1 MANADRSAEQ
11 FRKMTET
18 PIPKLILSLAA
29 PTILSMLITSIYN
42 LADTFFVGQ
51 ISTSA
56 SGAVGIVSSL
66 MAILQALGFMLGHGS
81 GSIISRSLG
90 SQNTDAATRFAS
102 TSFFTALVFG
112 GIITAAGLLTLP
124 DFMMLLGSTETILP
138 HACAY
143 ARYILLAA
151 GMRQDVPRVGAGM
164 RQDGHACAYARYI
177 LLAAP
182 IMMSSLVMNNI
193 LRYEGKASFAMIGL
207 VTGGLLNI
215 ALDPLFI
222 FGLGM
227 GTAGAGLATAL
238 SQTISFCIL
247 LSMFLRGKTVS
258 QFRITA
264 VTHSP
269 AEFGTILMTGM
280 PSFGRQGLN
289 SIGGMLLNIAA
300 RGYGDAAVA
309 GTSIVSRIFMFII
322 SVAIGTGQGFQPVA
336 GFNYGARK
344 YHRVQQACLFTMAA
358 SFCFLSV
365 ILTACWFN
373 AETLIRLFRD
383 DPEVTAVAL
392 PAFRFQCFAMLL
404 QPVIVAGNMLFQSIG
419 KSGRATFLACC
430 RQGVFFIPL
439 ILTLPRV
446 FGLLGVEICQPI
458 ADVLTFFVTVPFL
471 FPFLRQLVRMDESE
485 AAEV

>member
-1 MANADRSAEQ
+1 MTSDDRSALQ
-11 FRKMTET
+11 FRRMTET
-18 PIPKLILSLAA
+18 PIPQLVLSLAA

-56 SGAVGIVSSL
+56 SGAVGVVSSL
-66 MAILQALGFMLGHGS
+66 MAIIQALGFMLGHGA
-81 GSIISRSLG
+81 GTIISRSLG
-90 SQNTDAATRFAS
+90 SRDTTAATRFAS

-112 GIITAAGLLTLP
+112 VVLAVAGLGTLP
-124 DFMMLLGSTETILP
+124 HFMMLLGSTETILP
-138 HACAY
+138 
-143 ARYILLAA
+143 
-151 GMRQDVPRVGAGM
+151 
-164 RQDGHACAYARYI
+164 HACAYARYI

-258 QFRITA
+258 QFRLSA
-264 VTHSP
+264 VTRE
-269 AEFGTILMTGM
+269 ARDFGRILLGGA

-289 SIGGMLLNIAA
+289 SIGGMLLNLAA

-309 GTSIVSRIFMFII
+309 GMSIVSRIFMFII
-322 SVAIGTGQGFQPVA
+322 SVAIGVGQGLQPVA
-336 GFNYGARK
+336 SFNYGARK
-344 YHRVQQACLFTMAA
+344 YRRVRQAAIFTIEAA
-358 SFCFLSV
+358 FCMLV
-365 ILTACWFN
+365 VLVGLCWVN
-373 AETLIRLFRD
+373 GDVLIRLFRD
-383 DPEVTAVAL
+383 DPAVTAVAL
-392 PAFRFQCFAMLL
+392 PAFHYQCLAMLL
-404 QPVIVAGNMLFQSIG
+404 HPIIVVANMTFQSVG
-419 KSGRATFLACC
+419 ASGRATFLACC

-439 ILTLPRV
+439 ILILPRTH
-446 FGLLGVEICQPI
+446 GLFGVEICQPI
-458 ADVLTFFVTVPFL
+458 ADVLTFLVSLPFL
-471 FPFLRQLVRMDESE
+471 LAFLQQLGRMDD
-485 AAEV
+485 AEQSKTAS

>member
-1 MANADRSAEQ
+1 MAQTQKKQQDMGTGNVKKLLLQLMIPAVVAQVVNLLYNIVDRIYIGHIPGIGAAALTGVGL
-11 FRKMTET
+11 FT
-18 PIPKLILSLAA
+18 PILMLLNAFAMLIGSGGAPRTAIAMGQGDKKQAEKIVSNSFTMLLLFSVVLTIVFYAAA
-29 PTILSMLITSIYN
+29 PTLLRLFGASDTTLPYALTYSRIYILGTICVLIVLGMNTFITAQGFAKISMLTTVI
-42 LADTFFVGQ
+42 
-51 ISTSA
+51 
-56 SGAVGIVSSL
+56 GAVINIV
-66 MAILQALGFMLGHGS
+66 
-81 GSIISRSLG
+81 
-90 SQNTDAATRFAS
+90 
-102 TSFFTALVFG
+102 
-112 GIITAAGLLTLP
+112 
-124 DFMMLLGSTETILP
+124 
-138 HACAY
+138 
-143 ARYILLAA
+143 
-151 GMRQDVPRVGAGM
+151 
-164 RQDGHACAYARYI
+164 
-177 LLAAP
+177 
-182 IMMSSLVMNNI
+182 
-193 LRYEGKASFAMIGL
+193 
-207 VTGGLLNI
+207 
-215 ALDPLFI
+215 LDPILI

-264 VTHSP
+264 VTRSP

-309 GTSIVSRIFMFII
+309 GMSIVSRIFMFII

-336 GFNYGARK
+336 GFNYGAKK
-344 YHRVQQACLFTMAA
+344 YRRVQQACLFTMAA

-392 PAFRFQCFAMLL
+392 PAFPFPCFAMLL

-439 ILTLPRV
+439 ILTLPRA

-471 FPFLRQLVRMDESE
+471 FPFLRQLVRMDEAE
-485 AAEV
+485 AAKA

>member
-1 MANADRSAEQ
+1 MASNELNIQ
-11 FRKMTET
+11 QYKKMTET
-18 PIPKLILSLAA
+18 PIPKLILGLAA

-66 MAILQALGFMLGHGS
+66 MAIIQALGFMLGHGS

-112 GIITAAGLLTLP
+112 GVITVAGLLTLP

-138 HACAY
+138 
-143 ARYILLAA
+143 
-151 GMRQDVPRVGAGM
+151 
-164 RQDGHACAYARYI
+164 HACAYARYI

-264 VTHSP
+264 VTRSP

-309 GTSIVSRIFMFII
+309 GMSIVSRIFMFII
-322 SVAIGTGQGFQPVA
+322 SVVIGVGQGLQPVA
-336 GFNYGARK
+336 AFNYGARK
-344 YHRVQQACLFTMAA
+344 FRRVRQAAIFTMGAA
-358 SFCFLSV
+358 FCMLV
-365 ILTACWFN
+365 VLVALCWVDSD
-373 AETLIRLFRD
+373 ALIRLFRD
-383 DPEVTAVAL
+383 DPDVTAVAL
-392 PAFRFQCFAMLL
+392 PAFRFQCLAILL
-404 QPVIVAGNMLFQSIG
+404 HPVIVVANMLFQSVG
-419 KSGRATFLACC
+419 KAGRATFLACC

-439 ILTLPRV
+439 ILILPRTL
-446 FGLLGVEICQPI
+446 GLVGVETCQPI
-458 ADVLTFFVTVPFL
+458 ADVFTFIVSLPFL
-471 FPFLRQLVRMDESE
+471 LAFLNQLSRMDD
-485 AAEV
+485 AEKARSAS

>member
-1 MANADRSAEQ
+1 MSAEDRTAQQ

-56 SGAVGIVSSL
+56 SGAVGVVSSL
-66 MAILQALGFMLGHGS
+66 MAIIQALGFMLGHGA

-90 SQNTDAATRFAS
+90 SQNTKAATRFAS
-102 TSFFTALVFG
+102 TSFFTALTFG
-112 GIITAAGLLTLP
+112 LILAAVGLTTLSH
-124 DFMMLLGSTETILP
+124 FMMLLGSTETILP

-143 ARYILLAA
+143 ARPIL
-151 GMRQDVPRVGAGM
+151 
-164 RQDGHACAYARYI
+164 I
-177 LLAAP
+177 AAP
-182 IMMSSLVMNNI
+182 LMMSSLVMNNI

-207 VTGGLLNI
+207 VTGGVLNMV
-215 ALDPLFI
+215 LDPVFI
-222 FGLGM
+222 FGFGL
-227 GTAGAGLATAL
+227 GTAGAGIATAL
-238 SQTISFCIL
+238 SQSISFCIL

-258 QFRITA
+258 QFQLSA
-264 VTHSP
+264 VTRSP
-269 AEFGTILMTGM
+269 AEFGTILMTGL

-300 RGYGDAAVA
+300 RSYGDAAVA
-309 GTSIVSRIFMFII
+309 GMSIVSRIFMFII

-344 YHRVQQACLFTMAA
+344 YRRVEKACVFTMCA

-365 ILTACWFN
+365 IVAACWFN
-373 AETLIRLFRD
+373 AEALIKLFRD
-383 DPEVTAVAL
+383 DPEVTAIAL
-392 PAFRFQCFAMLL
+392 PAFRYQCFACFL

-439 ILTLPRV
+439 ILTLPRML
-446 FGLLGVEICQPI
+446 GLLGIEICQPI
-458 ADVLTFFVTVPFL
+458 ADVLTFVVTVPFL
-471 FPFLRQLVRMDESE
+471 FPFLHQLVKMEE
-485 AAEV
+485 AETAKA

>member
-1 MANADRSAEQ
+1 MSAEDRTAQQ

-56 SGAVGIVSSL
+56 SGAVGVVSSL
-66 MAILQALGFMLGHGS
+66 MAIIQALGFMLGHGA

-90 SQNTDAATRFAS
+90 SQNTKAATRFAS
-102 TSFFTALVFG
+102 TSFFTALIFG
-112 GIITAAGLLTLP
+112 LILAAVGLTTLP
-124 DFMMLLGSTETILP
+124 HFMMLLGSTETILP

-143 ARYILLAA
+143 ARPIL
-151 GMRQDVPRVGAGM
+151 
-164 RQDGHACAYARYI
+164 I
-177 LLAAP
+177 AAP
-182 IMMSSLVMNNI
+182 LMMSSLVMNNI

-207 VTGGLLNI
+207 VTGGVLNMV
-215 ALDPLFI
+215 LDPVFI
-222 FGLGM
+222 FGFGL
-227 GTAGAGLATAL
+227 GTAGAGIATAL
-238 SQTISFCIL
+238 SQSISFCIL

-258 QFRITA
+258 QFQLSA
-264 VTHSP
+264 VTRSP
-269 AEFGTILMTGM
+269 AEFGTILMTGL

-300 RGYGDAAVA
+300 RSYGDAAVA
-309 GTSIVSRIFMFII
+309 GMSIVSRIFMFII

-344 YHRVQQACLFTMAA
+344 YRRVEKACVFTMCA

-365 ILTACWFN
+365 IIAACWFN
-373 AETLIRLFRD
+373 AESLIKLFRD
-383 DPEVTAVAL
+383 DPEVTAIAL
-392 PAFRFQCFAMLL
+392 PAFRYQCFACFL

-439 ILTLPRV
+439 ILTLPRM
-446 FGLLGVEICQPI
+446 FGLLGIEICQPI
-458 ADVLTFFVTVPFL
+458 ADVLTFVVTVPFL
-471 FPFLRQLVRMDESE
+471 FPFLHQLVKMEE
-485 AAEV
+485 AETAKA

>member
-66 MAILQALGFMLGHGS
+66 MAIIQALGFMLGHGS

-138 HACAY
+138 
-143 ARYILLAA
+143 
-151 GMRQDVPRVGAGM
+151 
-164 RQDGHACAYARYI
+164 HACAYARYI

-247 LSMFLRGKTVS
+247 LSMFLQGKTVS
-258 QFRITA
+258 QFRLSA
-264 VTHSP
+264 VTRE
-269 AEFGTILMTGM
+269 ARDFGRILLGGA

-289 SIGGMLLNIAA
+289 SIGGMLLNLAA
-300 RGYGDAAVA
+300 RSYGDAAVA
-309 GTSIVSRIFMFII
+309 GMSIVSRIFMFII
-322 SVAIGTGQGFQPVA
+322 SVAIGVGQGLQPVA
-336 GFNYGARK
+336 SFNYGARK
-344 YHRVQQACLFTMAA
+344 YRRVRQAAIFTIEAA
-358 SFCFLSV
+358 FCMLV
-365 ILTACWFN
+365 VLVGLCWVN
-373 AETLIRLFRD
+373 GDALIRLFRD
-383 DPEVTAVAL
+383 DPAVTAVAL
-392 PAFRFQCFAMLL
+392 PAFHYQCLAMLL
-404 QPVIVAGNMLFQSIG
+404 HPIIVVANMTFQSVG
-419 KSGRATFLACC
+419 ASGRATFLACC

-439 ILTLPRV
+439 ILILPRTH
-446 FGLLGVEICQPI
+446 GLFGVEICQPI
-458 ADVLTFFVTVPFL
+458 ADVLTFLVSLPFL
-471 FPFLRQLVRMDESE
+471 IAFLQQLGRMDD
-485 AAEV
+485 AEQSKTAS

>member
-151 GMRQDVPRVGAGM
+151 
-164 RQDGHACAYARYI
+164 
-177 LLAAP
+177 P

-289 SIGGMLLNIAA
+289 SIGGMLLNI
-300 RGYGDAAVA
+300 
-309 GTSIVSRIFMFII
+309 
-322 SVAIGTGQGFQPVA
+322 
-336 GFNYGARK
+336 
-344 YHRVQQACLFTMAA
+344 
-358 SFCFLSV
+358 
-365 ILTACWFN
+365 LTVCWFN

-392 PAFRFQCFAMLL
+392 PAFRYQCFAMLL

-439 ILTLPRV
+439 ILTLPRA

-471 FPFLRQLVRMDESE
+471 FPFLRQLVRMDEAE

>member
-151 GMRQDVPRVGAGM
+151 
-164 RQDGHACAYARYI
+164 
-177 LLAAP
+177 P

-264 VTHSP
+264 VTRSP

-309 GTSIVSRIFMFII
+309 GMSIVSRIFMFII
-322 SVAIGTGQGFQPVA
+322 SVVIGVGQGLQPVA
-336 GFNYGARK
+336 AFNYGARK
-344 YHRVQQACLFTMAA
+344 FRRVRQAAIFTMGAA
-358 SFCFLSV
+358 FCMLV
-365 ILTACWFN
+365 VLVALCWVDSD
-373 AETLIRLFRD
+373 ALIRLFRD
-383 DPEVTAVAL
+383 DPDVTAVAL
-392 PAFRFQCFAMLL
+392 PAFRFQCLAILL
-404 QPVIVAGNMLFQSIG
+404 HPVIVVANMLFQSVG
-419 KSGRATFLACC
+419 KAGRATFLACC

-439 ILTLPRV
+439 ILILPRTL
-446 FGLLGVEICQPI
+446 GLMGVETCQPI
-458 ADVLTFFVTVPFL
+458 ADVFTFIVSLPFL
-471 FPFLRQLVRMDESE
+471 LAFLNQLSRMDDAEKAR
-485 AAEV
+485 AAS

>member
-151 GMRQDVPRVGAGM
+151 
-164 RQDGHACAYARYI
+164 
-177 LLAAP
+177 P

-264 VTHSP
+264 VTRSP

-309 GTSIVSRIFMFII
+309 GMSIVSRIFMFII
-322 SVAIGTGQGFQPVA
+322 SVAIGVGQGLQPVA
-336 GFNYGARK
+336 SFNYGARK
-344 YHRVQQACLFTMAA
+344 YRRVRQAAIFTIEAA
-358 SFCFLSV
+358 FCMLV
-365 ILTACWFN
+365 VLVGLCWVN
-373 AETLIRLFRD
+373 GDALVRLFRD
-383 DPEVTAVAL
+383 DPAVTAVAL
-392 PAFRFQCFAMLL
+392 PAFHYQCLAMLL
-404 QPVIVAGNMLFQSIG
+404 QPIIVVANMTFQSVG
-419 KSGRATFLACC
+419 ASGRATFLACC

-439 ILTLPRV
+439 ILILPRTH
-446 FGLLGVEICQPI
+446 GLFGVEICQPI
-458 ADVLTFFVTVPFL
+458 ADVLTFLVSLPFL
-471 FPFLRQLVRMDESE
+471 IAFLQQLGRMDD
-485 AAEV
+485 AEQSKTAS

>member
-1 MANADRSAEQ
+1 MSAEDRTAQQ

-56 SGAVGIVSSL
+56 SGAVGVVSSL
-66 MAILQALGFMLGHGS
+66 MAIIQALGFMLGHGA

-90 SQNTDAATRFAS
+90 SQNTKAATRFAS
-102 TSFFTALVFG
+102 TSFFTALTFG
-112 GIITAAGLLTLP
+112 LILAAVGLTTLP
-124 DFMMLLGSTETILP
+124 HFMMLLGSTETILP

-143 ARYILLAA
+143 ARPIL
-151 GMRQDVPRVGAGM
+151 
-164 RQDGHACAYARYI
+164 I
-177 LLAAP
+177 AAP
-182 IMMSSLVMNNI
+182 LMMSSLVMNNI

-207 VTGGLLNI
+207 VTGGVLNMV
-215 ALDPLFI
+215 LDPVFI
-222 FGLGM
+222 FGFGL
-227 GTAGAGLATAL
+227 GTAGAGIATAL
-238 SQTISFCIL
+238 SQSISFCIL

-258 QFRITA
+258 QFQLSA
-264 VTHSP
+264 VTRSP
-269 AEFGTILMTGM
+269 AEFGTILMTGL

-300 RGYGDAAVA
+300 RSYGDAAVA
-309 GTSIVSRIFMFII
+309 GMSIVSRIFMFII

-344 YHRVQQACLFTMAA
+344 YRRVEKACVFTMCA

-365 ILTACWFN
+365 IIAACWFN
-373 AETLIRLFRD
+373 AEALIKLFRD
-383 DPEVTAVAL
+383 DPEVTAIAL
-392 PAFRFQCFAMLL
+392 PAFRYQCFACFL

-439 ILTLPRV
+439 ILTLPRM
-446 FGLLGVEICQPI
+446 FGLLGIEICQPI
-458 ADVLTFFVTVPFL
+458 ADVLTFVVTVPFL
-471 FPFLRQLVRMDESE
+471 FPFLHQLVKME
-485 AAEV
+485 EVETAKA

>member
-1 MANADRSAEQ
+1 MSAEDRTAQQ

-56 SGAVGIVSSL
+56 SGAVGVVSSL
-66 MAILQALGFMLGHGS
+66 MAIIQALGFMLGHGA

-90 SQNTDAATRFAS
+90 SQNTKAATRFAS
-102 TSFFTALVFG
+102 TSFFTALTFG
-112 GIITAAGLLTLP
+112 LILAAVGLTTLP
-124 DFMMLLGSTETILP
+124 HFMMLLGSTQTILP

-143 ARYILLAA
+143 ARPIL
-151 GMRQDVPRVGAGM
+151 
-164 RQDGHACAYARYI
+164 I
-177 LLAAP
+177 AAP
-182 IMMSSLVMNNI
+182 LMMSSLVMNNI

-207 VTGGLLNI
+207 VTGGVLNMV
-215 ALDPLFI
+215 LDPVFI
-222 FGLGM
+222 FGFGL
-227 GTAGAGLATAL
+227 GTAGAGIATAL
-238 SQTISFCIL
+238 SQSISFCIL

-258 QFRITA
+258 QFQLSA
-264 VTHSP
+264 VTRSP
-269 AEFGTILMTGM
+269 AEFGTILMTGL

-300 RGYGDAAVA
+300 RSYGDAAVA
-309 GTSIVSRIFMFII
+309 GMSIVSRIFMFII

-344 YHRVQQACLFTMAA
+344 YRRVEKACVFTICA

-365 ILTACWFN
+365 IVAACWFN
-373 AETLIRLFRD
+373 AEALIKLFRD
-383 DPEVTAVAL
+383 DPEVTAIAL
-392 PAFRFQCFAMLL
+392 PAFRYQCFACFL

-439 ILTLPRV
+439 ILTLPRM
-446 FGLLGVEICQPI
+446 FGLLGIEICQPI
-458 ADVLTFFVTVPFL
+458 ADVLTFVVTVPLL
-471 FPFLRQLVRMDESE
+471 FPFLHQLVKMEE
-485 AAEV
+485 AETAKA

>member
-1 MANADRSAEQ
+1 MSAEDRTAQQ

-56 SGAVGIVSSL
+56 SGAVGVVSSL
-66 MAILQALGFMLGHGS
+66 MAIIQALGFMLGHGA

-90 SQNTDAATRFAS
+90 SQNTKAATRFAS
-102 TSFFTALVFG
+102 TSFFTALTFG
-112 GIITAAGLLTLP
+112 LILAAVGLTTLP
-124 DFMMLLGSTETILP
+124 HFMMLLGSTETILP

-143 ARYILLAA
+143 ARPIL
-151 GMRQDVPRVGAGM
+151 
-164 RQDGHACAYARYI
+164 I
-177 LLAAP
+177 AAP
-182 IMMSSLVMNNI
+182 LMMSSLVMNNI

-207 VTGGLLNI
+207 VTGGVLNMV
-215 ALDPLFI
+215 LDPVFI
-222 FGLGM
+222 FGFGL
-227 GTAGAGLATAL
+227 GTAGAGIATAL
-238 SQTISFCIL
+238 SQSISFCIL

-258 QFRITA
+258 QFQLSA
-264 VTHSP
+264 VTRSP
-269 AEFGTILMTGM
+269 AEFGTILMTGL

-300 RGYGDAAVA
+300 RSYGDAAVA
-309 GTSIVSRIFMFII
+309 GMSIVSRIFMFII

-344 YHRVQQACLFTMAA
+344 YRRVEKACVFTMCA

-365 ILTACWFN
+365 IVAACWFN
-373 AETLIRLFRD
+373 AEALIKLFRD
-383 DPEVTAVAL
+383 DPEVTAIAL
-392 PAFRFQCFAMLL
+392 PAFRYQCFACFL

-439 ILTLPRV
+439 ILTLPRML
-446 FGLLGVEICQPI
+446 GLLGIEICQPI
-458 ADVLTFFVTVPFL
+458 ADVLTFVVTVPFL
-471 FPFLRQLVRMDESE
+471 FPFLHQLVKTEE
-485 AAEV
+485 AETAKA

>member
-1 MANADRSAEQ
+1 MASNELNIQ
-11 FRKMTET
+11 QYKKMTET
-18 PIPKLILSLAA
+18 PIPKLILGLAA

-138 HACAY
+138 
-143 ARYILLAA
+143 
-151 GMRQDVPRVGAGM
+151 
-164 RQDGHACAYARYI
+164 HACAYARYI

-309 GTSIVSRIFMFII
+309 GMSIVSRIFMFII
-322 SVAIGTGQGFQPVA
+322 SVAIGVGQGLQPVA
-336 GFNYGARK
+336 AFNYGARK
-344 YHRVQQACLFTMAA
+344 FRRVRQAAIFTMGAA
-358 SFCFLSV
+358 FCMLV
-365 ILTACWFN
+365 VLVALCWVDSD
-373 AETLIRLFRD
+373 ALIRLFRD
-383 DPEVTAVAL
+383 DPDVTAVAL
-392 PAFRFQCFAMLL
+392 PAFHYQCLAILL
-404 QPVIVAGNMLFQSIG
+404 QPVIVVANMTFQSVG
-419 KSGRATFLACC
+419 KAGRATFLACC

-439 ILTLPRV
+439 ILILPRTL
-446 FGLLGVEICQPI
+446 GLVGVETCQPI
-458 ADVLTFFVTVPFL
+458 ADVFTFIVSLPFL
-471 FPFLRQLVRMDESE
+471 LAFLNQLSRMDD
-485 AAEV
+485 AEKARAVS

>member
-1 MANADRSAEQ
+1 MTSDDRSALQ
-11 FRKMTET
+11 FRRMTET
-18 PIPKLILSLAA
+18 PIPQLVLSLAA

-56 SGAVGIVSSL
+56 SGAVGVVSSL
-66 MAILQALGFMLGHGS
+66 MAIIQALGFMLGHGA
-81 GSIISRSLG
+81 GTIISRSLG
-90 SQNTDAATRFAS
+90 SRDTTAATRFAS

-112 GIITAAGLLTLP
+112 VVLAVAGLGTLP
-124 DFMMLLGSTETILP
+124 HFMMLLGSTETILP

-143 ARYILLAA
+143 ARPIL
-151 GMRQDVPRVGAGM
+151 
-164 RQDGHACAYARYI
+164 I
-177 LLAAP
+177 AAP
-182 IMMSSLVMNNI
+182 LMISSLVMNNI

-207 VTGGLLNI
+207 VTGGVLNI
-215 ALDPLFI
+215 ALDPLFMFV
-222 FGLGM
+222 FGL
-227 GTAGAGLATAL
+227 GTAGAGIATAL
-238 SQTISFCIL
+238 SQSISFCIL

-309 GTSIVSRIFMFII
+309 GMSIVSRIFMFII

-336 GFNYGARK
+336 GFNYGAQK
-344 YHRVQQACLFTMAA
+344 YRRVQQACLFTMAA

-392 PAFRFQCFAMLL
+392 PAFRYQCFAMLL

-439 ILTLPRV
+439 ILTLPRA

-471 FPFLRQLVRMDESE
+471 FPFLRQLVRMDEAE